1 MKHIK
6 PRPRLNISLTAFP
19 STMLKTKFFLF
30 LFEFTYVIG
39 RLVCTYICPTI
50 HSIQLQK
57 IYYFVGVSFH
67 KSFQS
72 KMYVTLRHSRTIENC
87 LPS

>member
-1 MKHIK
+1 MKHIN

-39 RLVCTYICPTI
+39 RLVFAYL
-50 HSIQLQK
+50 SI
-57 IYYFVGVSFH
+57 YSFNTVAENI
-67 KSFQS
+67 SFCRS
-72 KMYVTLRHSRTIENC
+72 SI
-87 LPS
+87 P